1 MSLAVVSLL
10 RLDFADHAFPPR
22 STFQNMASARVF
34 IFFRVVHRG
43 KRPLLDRLGDGAEF
57 VAFDTFETATS
68 TGRAQHPRSYLDVN
82 RTCRLLGELA
92 ELILR
97 PNLRPA

>member
-1 MSLAVVSLL
+1 MNSQLDERLRKFVSRVGNL
-10 RLDFADHAFPPR
+10 RDAYSF
-22 STFQNMASARVF
+22 SRVF